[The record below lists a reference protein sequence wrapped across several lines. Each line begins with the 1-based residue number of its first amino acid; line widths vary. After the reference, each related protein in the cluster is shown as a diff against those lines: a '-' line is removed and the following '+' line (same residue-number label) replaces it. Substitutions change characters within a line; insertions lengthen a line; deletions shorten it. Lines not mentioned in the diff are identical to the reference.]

1 MSIPEL
7 WVQCQVCSRQSSSV
21 LRAVAHPC
29 EYDRSNLNLGM
40 IWNVFFF
47 FPDGEVL
54 FPWKRGQIHPIQT
67 LFFFLYLCVD
77 RRFSPSSALSLLQ
90 KQARSLQTFT
100 QIPAPTFHVYV
111 FWKVF
116 PSDFLGC
123 LADCSSASR
132 FF

>member
-1 MSIPEL
+1 MSMPEL

-40 IWNVFFF
+40 IWNIF
-47 FPDGEVL
+47 FPDGKVL

-67 LFFFLYLCVD
+67 LFFFFYLCVD
-77 RRFSPSSALSLLQ
+77 IKFSSSSALSLL
-90 KQARSLQTFT
+90 RSKLGRSRLSFT
-100 QIPAPTFHVYV
+100 QIPAPTFHVHV

-116 PSDFLGC
+116 PSDFLSC